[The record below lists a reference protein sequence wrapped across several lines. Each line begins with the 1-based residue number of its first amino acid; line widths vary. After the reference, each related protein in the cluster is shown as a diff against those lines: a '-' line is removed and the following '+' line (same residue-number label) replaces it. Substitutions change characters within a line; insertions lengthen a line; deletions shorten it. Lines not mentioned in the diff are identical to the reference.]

1 MQAKGCL
8 YIVSAPSG
16 AGKSSLIDALLNR
29 FASTMPL
36 KLSISHTTREMRPG
50 ETQDKSYH
58 FISNQE
64 FEALIERDAFYEY
77 AKVFDHYYGTSKE
90 LVEQWLNEGFDVLLD
105 IDWQGAR
112 IIREKTPD
120 AKGIF
125 ILPPSLEELQ
135 SRLEKRGRDNAEVIA
150 SRMDKA
156 KREISHFDEYDY
168 LIVNDNFD
176 EALLALRS
184 IILKKKKKR
193 EQQQL
198 IHEDLINSL
207 LQDYVAQDD

>member
-1 MQAKGCL
+1 MNVTGNSSSGIA
-8 YIVSAPSG
+8 VSAIG
-16 AGKSSLIDALLNR
+16 NVAGL
-29 FASTMPL
+29 
-36 KLSISHTTREMRPG
+36 
-50 ETQDKSYH
+50 
-58 FISNQE
+58 
-64 FEALIERDAFYEY
+64 
-77 AKVFDHYYGTSKE
+77 
-90 LVEQWLNEGFDVLLD
+90 
-105 IDWQGAR
+105 
-112 IIREKTPD
+112 D

-184 IILKKKKKR
+184 IILANRQKR